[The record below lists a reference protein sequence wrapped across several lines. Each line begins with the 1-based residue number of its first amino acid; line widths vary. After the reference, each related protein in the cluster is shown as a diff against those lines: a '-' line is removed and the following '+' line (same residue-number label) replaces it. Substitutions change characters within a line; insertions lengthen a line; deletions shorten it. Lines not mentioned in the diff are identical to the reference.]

1 MGLKTFDRGVHPFYY
16 KELTAS
22 ARVEKGLHPKTVI
35 IPLSQHAGTP
45 CEPLVKKGDVV
56 YEGQKIG
63 DVHAF
68 VSAPVHASISGKVK
82 EVELYQTPVGTKA
95 LSVVIEGDGSVKEWA
110 GSVDLASLSKEAIRE
125 AVREAGIVGMGGA
138 AFPTS
143 VKLALP
149 KGRAIDTVLLNGCEC
164 EPFLSCD
171 HRVMTEEPDK
181 VIWGLRALMKATGAQ
196 HGIVGV
202 EDNKPDAL
210 DAVKRAIGADNAIKG
225 VEPLRIIVLETKYPQ
240 GAEKMLIKA
249 ALGRKVPLGKL
260 PLDAGVIVNNVG
272 TAVAVFEALNY
283 KKPLIE
289 RVVTVSGDAVM
300 EPKNLKVRLGATF
313 EDVIA
318 QCGGLKDANKEVEV
332 LNGGPMMGIAQT
344 ALAVPVVK
352 GTSGVTVLSRE
363 GAAPLK
369 YYPCIKCARCVEA
382 CPMGLMPYKLGD
394 QGREHIVNEFKEWG
408 VFACIECGCCSYV
421 CPARRPLV
429 QWIRVGKTKSRRA
442 EKQALKAG

>member
-1 MGLKTFDRGVHPFYY
+1 MGLKTFERGVHPSYY

-22 ARVEKGLHPKTVI
+22 MRVEKGLHPKTVI
-35 IPLSQHAGTP
+35 IPLVQHAGTP
-45 CEPLVKKGDVV
+45 CEPLVKKGDIV

-63 DVHAF
+63 DVKAF
-68 VSAPVHASISGKVK
+68 ISAPVHASISGKVK
-82 EVELYQTPVGTKA
+82 EVDFYQTPVGIKV

-110 GSVDLASLSKEAIRE
+110 GSVDLASLSPEAVRE

-143 VKLALP
+143 VKLAPP
-149 KGRAIDTVLLNGCEC
+149 KGKAIDTVLLNGCEC
-164 EPFLSCD
+164 EPFLSSD
-171 HRVMTEEPDK
+171 HRVMAEEPDK
-181 VIWGLRALMKATGAQ
+181 VVWGLRALMKAVGAQ
-196 HGIVGV
+196 NGIVGV

-210 DAVKRAIGADNAIKG
+210 EAVKRAAGADSAIK
-225 VEPLRIIVLETKYPQ
+225 ICVLETKYPQ

-289 RVVTVSGDAVM
+289 RIITVSGDGIN
-300 EPKNLKVRLGATF
+300 EPKNLKVRIGVTF
-313 EDVIA
+313 EEVIA
-318 QCGGLKDANKEVEV
+318 QCGGLKDASKEVEV

-344 ALAVPVVK
+344 TLAAPVVK
-352 GTSGVTVLSRE
+352 GTSGITVLSKD
-363 GAAPLK
+363 GAAALK
-369 YYPCIKCARCVEA
+369 YNPCIRCARCVEA

-394 QGREHIVNEFKEWG
+394 QGRAHMVNEFKEWG
-408 VFACIECGCCSYV
+408 GFACIECGCCSYV

-429 QWIRVGKTKSRRA
+429 QWIRVGKAKSRREDNRA
-442 EKQALKAG
+442 AKAR